1 MTKAQIP
8 SRIPMPCPFG
18 GFGSTNI
25 TEIESV
31 SGDNVNF
38 VDGFPSAYGAP
49 SSNNGKFVTRKE
61 MNAIGNLAS
70 RDLFYHKCGGLN
82 TFDPQ
87 FCAAIGGYPK
97 GAVLQ
102 YAVANQIFEVMSLVE
117 NNTIDFTNSNSGVSG
132 ITNGSVDGINW
143 VYCNK
148 NIPTTGQIVLAS
160 GDSNS
165 IPVGSSA
172 IMSIVSIPAN
182 GYITG
187 NVDLKYGN
195 SNIPQNGINVIFGG
209 YAAPNSLVGGG
220 LLVKKISGSEVAELN
235 GNTIDTWTLLSEA
248 TQSGILIGSYTDKDV
263 TKYLT
268 LNLNIPRSGGSSTRK
283 YPLRGSFRVEAE
295 DVIAIAIMASLYVS
309 GYSYKYQG
317 LNGNSYTSQGDATL
331 ITPGASISA
340 GGYSVALSIL

>member
-8 SRIPMPCPFG
+8 SRISMPCPFG
-18 GFGSTNI
+18 GFGNTNI
-25 TEIESV
+25 TEIEKT
-31 SGDNVNF
+31 SGNNVNF
-38 VDGFPSAYGAP
+38 VDGFPSVYGAP

-148 NIPTTGQIVLAS
+148 EIPTTGKVLLSSGSTPLGDQVATILDIVE
-160 GDSNS
+160 
-165 IPVGSSA
+165 
-172 IMSIVSIPAN
+172 IPAR
-182 GYITG
+182 GYIVA
-187 NVDLKYGN
+187 NVDLEYGD
-195 SNIPQNGINVIFGG
+195 P
-209 YAAPNSLVGGG
+209 
-220 LLVKKISGSEVAELN
+220 
-235 GNTIDTWTLLSEA
+235 TLGDPPEYNCA
-248 TQSGILIGSYTDKDV
+248 
-263 TKYLT
+263 
-268 LNLNIPRSGGSSTRK
+268 GGSSTSNKFLSGGIFVKKASNGSDLTTGNIETWTCVAPASQTGGLTALSGSTYSTLTLLKPCVSSFTSGKFTPK
-283 YPLRGSFRVEAE
+283 YPLFGVFQVLAG
-295 DVIAIAIMASLYVS
+295 DVIAIAGFASSYVGEQYRLLS
-309 GYSYKYQG
+309 S
-317 LNGNSYTSQGDATL
+317 A
-331 ITPGASISA
+331 ISSSKRYN
-340 GGYSVALSIL
+340 GYSVELSII